1 MKPNARTMLSIG
13 VAVIFV
19 LPLIWLITAS
29 LRQPGLPA
37 PRSIEWLPNPIVPG
51 NYARIFEL
59 LPLGRYT
66 LNSLIVVALAVP
78 ITIVTA
84 SWAAFAI
91 AQLTGRGQ
99 RRLVVLSIGLL
110 MIPLTALWL
119 PRYVLFA
126 WLGWINSYAALIAP
140 AFMGTS
146 PLFVL
151 LFYWAFRRVPREL
164 FESARLDGASA
175 LGVWWRVALPL
186 AAPTMAAVGLLTFLT
201 YWSDFVSPLLYLKS
215 QSLYTLPVGLR
226 QLQQLDRSNWP
237 LLMAG
242 AMLVTAP
249 AVLAFLAVQHY
260 FLGENSKPFG
270 S

>member
-1 MKPNARTMLSIG
+1 
-13 VAVIFV
+13 
-19 LPLIWLITAS
+19 LP
-29 LRQPGLPA
+29 P
-37 PRSIEWLPNPIVPG
+37 PRSIEWLPEPIVFG
-51 NYARIFEL
+51 NYARIFEIV
-59 LPLGRYT
+59 PLDRYA
-66 LNSLIVVALAVP
+66 LNSLIVAAIAVP
-78 ITIVTA
+78 ITLVTA
-84 SWAAFAI
+84 SWAAFAM
-91 AQLTGRGQ
+91 AQLTDRGQ

-110 MIPLTALWL
+110 MIPLSALWL

-140 AFMGTS
+140 ALMGTS

-164 FESARLDGASA
+164 FESARLDGASTI
-175 LGVWWRVALPL
+175 GVWWRVALPL
-186 AAPTMAAVGLLTFLT
+186 AAPTIAAVSLLAFLI
-201 YWSDFVSPLLYLKS
+201 YWGDFVSPLLYLKS

-237 LLMAG
+237 LMMAG
-242 AMLVTAP
+242 ATLVTAP
-249 AVLAFLAVQHY
+249 AAIAFLIAQRF

>member
-1 MKPNARTMLSIG
+1 MKPRTRHALSIALSL
-13 VAVIFV
+13 VFV
-19 LPLIWLITAS
+19 LPLVWLITAS
-29 LRQPGLPA
+29 LRQPGLPP
-37 PRSIEWLPNPIVPG
+37 PRSIEWLPNPIVFG
-51 NYARIFEL
+51 NYARIFEM
-59 LPLGRYT
+59 LPLDRYA

-84 SWAAFAI
+84 SWAAFAM
-91 AQLTGRGQ
+91 AQQSNRVR
-99 RRLVVLSIGLL
+99 RRLVILSIGLM
-110 MIPLTALWL
+110 MIPMSALWL

-126 WLGWINSYAALIAP
+126 WLGWINSYATLIAP
-140 AFMGTS
+140 AVMGTS

-164 FESARLDGASA
+164 FESARLDGAGT

-186 AAPTMAAVGLLTFLT
+186 AAPTIAAVSLLAFLI
-201 YWSDFVSPLLYLKS
+201 YWGDFVSPLLYLKS

-237 LLMAG
+237 LMMAG
-242 AMLVTAP
+242 ATLITAP
-249 AVLAFLAVQHY
+249 AVAAFLIAQRF
-260 FLGENSKPFG
+260 FLNDNHRPIG

>member
-1 MKPNARTMLSIG
+1 MRPNARTVLSIG
-13 VAVIFV
+13 VAIIFV

-51 NYARIFEL
+51 NYTRIFEL

-66 LNSLIVVALAVP
+66 LNSIIIVALAVP

-91 AQLTGRGQ
+91 AQLTGRTQ

-110 MIPLTALWL
+110 MIPMSALWL
-119 PRYVLFA
+119 PRYVMFA
-126 WLGWINSYAALIAP
+126 WLGWINSYATLIAP

-151 LFYWAFRRVPREL
+151 LFYWTFRRVPHEL
-164 FESARLDGASA
+164 FESARLDGASII
-175 LGVWWRVALPL
+175 GTWWRVAMPL
-186 AAPTMAAVGLLTFLT
+186 AAPTVAAVGLLTFLI
-201 YWSDFVSPLLYLKS
+201 YWGDFVSPLLYLKS

-242 AMLVTAP
+242 AAVVTAP
-249 AVLAFLAVQHY
+249 AVIAFLAVQRY
-260 FLGENSKPFG
+260 FLGENSRPFG

>member
-1 MKPNARTMLSIG
+1 MTSKARTVLSIG
-13 VAVIFV
+13 AAVIFM
-19 LPLIWLITAS
+19 LPLIWLIMAS

-51 NYARIFEL
+51 NYARIFEI
-59 LPLGRYT
+59 LPLGRYA
-66 LNSLIVVALAVP
+66 LNSLIIVALAVP

-91 AQLTGRGQ
+91 AQLTGRAQ
-99 RRLVVLSIGLL
+99 RRLIVLSIGLL
-110 MIPLTALWL
+110 MIPLSALWL
-119 PRYVLFA
+119 PRYVMFA

-151 LFYWAFRRVPREL
+151 LFYWTFRRVPREL
-164 FESARLDGASA
+164 FESARLDGTSIIE
-175 LGVWWRVALPL
+175 VWWRIALPL
-186 AAPTMAAVGLLTFLT
+186 AAPTVAAVSLLTLLI

-242 AMLVTAP
+242 AALVTAP
-249 AVLAFLAVQHY
+249 AVLAFLAVQRY
-260 FLGENSKPFG
+260 FLGENSRPFG

>member
-1 MKPNARTMLSIG
+1 MTSKARAILSIG
-13 VAVIFV
+13 VAIVFV

-29 LRQPGLPA
+29 LRQPSLPA

-51 NYARIFEL
+51 NYARIFEM

-66 LNSLIVVALAVP
+66 LNSLIIVALAVP

-84 SWAAFAI
+84 SWAAFAM
-91 AQLTGRGQ
+91 AQLSDRAQ
-99 RRLVVLSIGLL
+99 RRLVILSIGLL
-110 MIPLTALWL
+110 LIPLSALWL

-126 WLGWINSYAALIAP
+126 WLGWINSYATLIAP
-140 AFMGTS
+140 AVMGTS

-151 LFYWAFRRVPREL
+151 LFYWTFKRVPREM
-164 FESARLDGASA
+164 FESARLEGASS
-175 LGVWWRVALPL
+175 LTVWWRIALPL
-186 AAPTMAAVGLLTFLT
+186 AAPTVAAVGLLAFLM

-242 AMLVTAP
+242 AVVVTAP
-249 AVLAFLAVQHY
+249 AILAFLAVQRY
-260 FLGENSKPFG
+260 FLGENSRPFG

>member
-1 MKPNARTMLSIG
+1 MTSKARTVLSIG
-13 VAVIFV
+13 AAVIFM

-51 NYARIFEL
+51 NYARIFEM

-66 LNSLIVVALAVP
+66 LNSLIIVALAVP

-91 AQLTGRGQ
+91 AQLTGRAQ
-99 RRLVVLSIGLL
+99 RRLIVLSIGLL
-110 MIPLTALWL
+110 MIPLSALWL

-151 LFYWAFRRVPREL
+151 LFYWTFRRVPREL
-164 FESARLDGASA
+164 FESARLDGASI
-175 LGVWWRVALPL
+175 LGVWWRIALPL
-186 AAPTMAAVGLLTFLT
+186 AAPTVAAVSLLTFLI

-242 AMLVTAP
+242 AALVTAP
-249 AVLAFLAVQHY
+249 AVIAFLAVQRY
-260 FLGENSKPFG
+260 FLGENSRPFG